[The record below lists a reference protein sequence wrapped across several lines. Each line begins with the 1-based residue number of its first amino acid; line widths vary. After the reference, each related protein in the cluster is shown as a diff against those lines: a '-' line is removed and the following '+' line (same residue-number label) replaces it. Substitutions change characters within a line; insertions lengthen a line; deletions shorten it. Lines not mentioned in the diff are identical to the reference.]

1 MKTILIFTTFLFFTF
16 GKTQEKK
23 PYEEFKHFKIIK
35 KNDTINFH
43 VFSKNDLR
51 EYKKII
57 VFFQGSGADPIY
69 QTMTIND
76 TIKNDKNEVTL
87 KPRTVTYSS
96 NMLKLKSIP
105 NDYALILISK
115 KSIPFHVEGE
125 FKTPKSFYESEGLKY
140 RAEQGNEVI
149 NYVTKNLIV
158 NPKKIIVIGH
168 SEGSDV
174 VAKLGTINKKI
185 THIGF
190 WSGGANTQFYDFALF
205 YRKDA
210 IAGKATEE
218 ETKEQLENL
227 FTEIKDIYKYPNN
240 TEKKWLGN
248 SYKRW
253 TEFSEPSIDNLL
265 KINIPIFVAHGA
277 KDNAVPIESNLL
289 IPIEF
294 IKNKKS
300 NLTYKMY
307 PNLDHGFRT
316 VPKNENE
323 KSESKVQEIFE
334 EFLKWTE

>member
-1 MKTILIFTTFLFFTF
+1 
-16 GKTQEKK
+16 
-23 PYEEFKHFKIIK
+23 
-35 KNDTINFH
+35 
-43 VFSKNDLR
+43 
-51 EYKKII
+51 
-57 VFFQGSGADPIY
+57 
-69 QTMTIND
+69 
-76 TIKNDKNEVTL
+76 
-87 KPRTVTYSS
+87 
-96 NMLKLKSIP
+96 MLKLKSIP

-240 TEKKWLGN
+240 TEKKWLGH